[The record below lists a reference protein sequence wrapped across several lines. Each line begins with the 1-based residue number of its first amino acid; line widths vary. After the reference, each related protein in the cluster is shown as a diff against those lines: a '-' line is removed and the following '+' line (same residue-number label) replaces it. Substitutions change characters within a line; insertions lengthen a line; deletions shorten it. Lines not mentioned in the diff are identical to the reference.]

1 MTITIGRFGTDP
13 TVRNPSQITR
23 SGDKVQ
29 VSGWVQA
36 TTKAAMNALIQQLN
50 GLMGPDEPT
59 VPLTYSYDS
68 TWDGYYTVNSV
79 SHDLDPNHEKTF
91 KFKYTVD
98 LTRLSSYPVV
108 EMVVYGGDRTGNP
121 GITEVPWHA
130 VPSTWNGYDYGAI
143 TAIGVNRAL
152 TASVNMKV
160 YEQAAFLNAT
170 ATAGA
175 APADAYT
182 GAATIK
188 AGTTL
193 YTVHGRQIQNTP
205 SDWELSNGLIRVT
218 ASTGA
223 GNHWVYA
230 TRNAGGTAWATDY
243 GMTLGFESGGNYT
256 VLPYGVTPRSVTVIR
271 NSPEE
276 CVLRLAYQP
285 ESANSV
291 AISVDLGLRRG
302 ARHCTV
308 TLRTHNNQ
316 LWGLGFETAAAG
328 GYSNVSAFAV
338 SIRETS
344 NNADG
349 NRNFVGITDSSPTRD
364 TTNGTILMSTTAG
377 GSMDGFFGCSPAGGS
392 AASPDGANEIE
403 AEYYAAVT
411 EKQRIVPQ

>member
-23 SGDKVQ
+23 AGDKVQ

-68 TWDGYYTVNSV
+68 TWDGYYTVNGV
-79 SHDLDPNHEKTF
+79 SHDLDPNWERTF

-108 EMVVYGGDRTGNP
+108 EMIVYGADRTGNP
-121 GITEVPWHA
+121 GITETPWHA
-130 VPSTWNGYDYGAI
+130 VPSTWRGYDYGAT
-143 TAIGVNRAL
+143 TAIATGPRAL
-152 TASVNMKV
+152 TASTSMSV
-160 YEQAAFLNAT
+160 YHQASYLSAT

-175 APADAYT
+175 APAEAYT

-188 AGTTL
+188 AGATL
-193 YTVHGRQIQNTP
+193 YTVHGRQIENTP

-230 TRNAGGTAWATDY
+230 TRNAGGTAWATDF
-243 GMTLGFESGGNYT
+243 GMTLGLDSGGYT
-256 VLPYGVTPRSVTVIR
+256 VLPYGVTPRSVTILR

-276 CVLRLAYQP
+276 CVIRLAYQP
-285 ESANSV
+285 ESANSAAV
-291 AISVDLGLRRG
+291 AVDLGLRRG
-302 ARHCTV
+302 ARHCSV
-308 TLRTHNNQ
+308 TLRTHNDQ
-316 LWGLGFETAAAG
+316 AWGLGFQTAAAG

-349 NRNFVGITDSSPTRD
+349 NRCFVGITDSSPTRD
-364 TTNGTILMSTTAG
+364 LTNGTILMSGAG
-377 GSMDGFFGCSPAGGS
+377 VTMDGFFGCAPAGGS
-392 AASPDGANEIE
+392 AATPDGANEIE

>member
-23 SGDKVQ
+23 AGDKVQ

-68 TWDGYYTVNSV
+68 TWDGYYTVNGV
-79 SHDLDPNHEKTF
+79 SHDLDPNWERTF

-108 EMVVYGGDRTGNP
+108 EMIVYGADRTGNP
-121 GITEVPWHA
+121 GITETPWHA
-130 VPSTWNGYDYGAI
+130 VPSTWTGYDFGAAAAA
-143 TAIGVNRAL
+143 TTGPRAL
-152 TASVNMKV
+152 TASTSMSVFH
-160 YEQAAFLNAT
+160 YAAFLSAT
-170 ATAGA
+170 AVAGA
-175 APADAYT
+175 TPAQAYT
-182 GAATIK
+182 GAATLK
-188 AGTTL
+188 TGSTL
-193 YTVHGRQIQNTP
+193 YTVHGRNIVNTP
-205 SDWELSNGLIRVT
+205 SNWELSNGLLKVT
-218 ASTGA
+218 STTAA
-223 GNHWVYA
+223 GNHWTVA
-230 TRNAGGTAWATDY
+230 TMNAGGTAWATAH
-243 GMTLGFESGGNYT
+243 GMTFGLDSGGYT
-256 VLPYGVTPRSVTVIR
+256 VLPYGVTPRSVTVLR

-276 CVLRLAYQP
+276 VVIRLAYQTYTT
-285 ESANSV
+285 ANMNV
-291 AISVDLGLRRG
+291 TVDLGLRRG

-308 TLRTHNNQ
+308 SLRTFNPQ
-316 LWGLGFETAAAG
+316 YWGLGYQTAAAG

-349 NRNFVGITDSSPTRD
+349 NRNFMGITDSSPTRD
-364 TTNGTILMSTTAG
+364 LTNGTIMCSGSLT

-392 AASPDGANEIE
+392 AATPDGANEIE
-403 AEYYAAVT
+403 AEYYAAVS
-411 EKQRIVPQ
+411 EKQRIAPQ